1 MWLSRAV
8 KSCMDI
14 ILPPC
19 CPVCGVKTGVGNSL
33 FCRRCRAAIRYLRP
47 PFCRICGSE
56 ATGAVG
62 IDHQPLCG
70 QCLHCLPPYAI
81 ARSVIHYEAEVKQ
94 LVHKLKYGGRLSIVP
109 ALNELIGTYT
119 MTDFADIEWVLVV
132 PLHIRRLRHRGFNQA
147 AVLARLFFADRL
159 EIIQPH
165 WLQRTRNTVPQ
176 TELDGVARR
185 ANLHGAFQ
193 LLGTAD
199 VIGRRVC
206 LVDDVFTTGTTVTE
220 CCREILA
227 GGAAAVSVLTLA
239 RVGMPHRMREL

>member
-1 MWLSRAV
+1 MWLSGVA

-14 ILPPC
+14 ILPLC
-19 CPVCGVKTGVGNSL
+19 CPVCGVRTAVIEDGC

-47 PFCRICGSE
+47 PFCPLCGSE
-56 ATGAVG
+56 TTGAFG
-62 IDHQPLCG
+62 IDHEPLCG
-70 QCLHCLPPYAI
+70 QCLHQTPPYAI
-81 ARSVIHYEAEVKQ
+81 ARSVVLYEAEVKQ
-94 LVHKLKYGGRLSIVP
+94 LVHKLKYGGRLSIIP
-109 ALNELIGTYT
+109 GLGELIGNYA
-119 MTDFADIEWVLVV
+119 MTEFATIERVMVV

-159 EIIQPH
+159 EIIRPH

-176 TELDGVARR
+176 TDLDGTARR

-193 LLGTAD
+193 LLATAD
-199 VIGRRVC
+199 VIDRHVC

-227 GGAAAVSVLTLA
+227 GGAATVSVLTLA
-239 RVGMPHRMREL
+239 RVAIERR